1 MCAPGSAQFFTLVK
15 NETFSDHFFNPLNM
29 IKSQWCTLKQ
39 GFCTKSC
46 QDMRGKIHKTYILQ
60 PFFCKNFTILES
72 FVKLSKNVRTYNTY
86 NVLSNLENGLL
97 FTVTF
102 LHLQFFLLSSLFVV
116 VFQVQERCLKPQFL
130 SKKVWCFNLKNRSSL
145 LIR

>member
-1 MCAPGSAQFFTLVK
+1 MCAPGSAHFFTLVK
-15 NETFSDHFFNPLNM
+15 NETFSDHFSNSLNM

-72 FVKLSKNVRTYNTY
+72 FVKLSKNVRTMYY
-86 NVLSNLENGLL
+86 VQC
-97 FTVTF
+97 FK
-102 LHLQFFLLSSLFVV
+102 QFRKWLVIYCHFFALAILFVV
-116 VFQVQERCLKPQFL
+116 QFVCCCFSSTRKVLETSVSQQESLVF
-130 SKKVWCFNLKNRSSL
+130 
-145 LIR
+145 